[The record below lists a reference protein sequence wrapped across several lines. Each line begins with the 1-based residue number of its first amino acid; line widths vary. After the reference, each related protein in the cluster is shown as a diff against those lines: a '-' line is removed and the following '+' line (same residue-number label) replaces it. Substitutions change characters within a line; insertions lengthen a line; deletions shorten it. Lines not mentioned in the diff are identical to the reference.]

1 MCSGSYF
8 GVEDVNVSNT
18 VEEDKLN
25 AAGEIE
31 EENKEKD
38 LLEHLISR
46 LGRPCDATCAIKGP
60 AKFPFAAKRRCLNRA
75 LLEP

>member
-8 GVEDVNVSNT
+8 GVEAVNVSNT

-38 LLEHLISR
+38 LLEHLIAR
-46 LGRPCDATCAIKGP
+46 LGRPCDATCAINGP